1 MMSPVSAQCIDVT
14 PGRLWSR
21 PISARGFSL
30 QVVRGRAWVTMD
42 GKTDDVVLAAGQ
54 SVRGDGPGLVVVQ
67 ALEPAQVAW
76 ADAMPPPSPSS
87 WLGLPRRT
95 SLILALAVVYL
106 VWGSTYYALAVGVR
120 SVPPFMFAGVRFA
133 LGGLLV
139 AAWALLRGERW
150 PGWAPV
156 GRGAVVGFLL
166 FVIGNGG
173 VTWAEQEVSSGLTA
187 VVVASMPIWLAMFA
201 ATLGERP
208 SRREALGLV
217 VGLAGVTALHAGS
230 GLGGSSAAAFALF
243 VSPVGWALGSLL
255 ARRWTLPSGAAG
267 LASEML
273 PAAVVLGLMSALSGE
288 RVPEH
293 VPGEAIAAL
302 LYLIVF
308 GSLLGVSA
316 YTFLL
321 RATRPTVAT
330 SYAYVNPIVA
340 VLLGV
345 LVGGETIGPTAL
357 LAGAL
362 ILAGVAL
369 ATWRR

>member
-1 MMSPVSAQCIDVT
+1 MMAPVSATCIDVT

-21 PISARGFSL
+21 PISPRGFSL
-30 QVVRGRAWVTMD
+30 EVVRGRAWITMD
-42 GKTDDVVLAAGQ
+42 GKTDDVVLSAGQ
-54 SVRGDGPGLVVVQ
+54 TVRGDGPGLVVVQ

-76 ADAMPPPSPSS
+76 ADAMPPSPPS

-95 SLILALAVVYL
+95 SIILALAVVYL
-106 VWGSTYYALAVGVR
+106 VWGSTYYALAIGVR

-133 LGGLLV
+133 IAGLAV
-139 AAWALLRGERW
+139 AAWAVFRGERW

-156 GRGAVVGFLL
+156 ARGGVVGFLL

-217 VGLAGVTALHAGS
+217 VGLGGVVALHAGS
-230 GLGGSSAAAFALF
+230 SLGGSSTAAIVLF

-255 ARRWTLPSGAAG
+255 ARRWTLPTGAAG

-273 PAAVVLGLMSALSGE
+273 PAAVVLLLMGAVAGE
-288 RVPEH
+288 RVPDQI
-293 VPGEAIAAL
+293 PGEVVASM

-321 RATRPTVAT
+321 RATRPAVAT
-330 SYAYVNPIVA
+330 SYAYVNPIAA

-345 LVGGETIGPTAL
+345 VVGGETIGPSAL